1 MKKKN
6 RVLLD
11 ASAIIVLIKKE
22 KGFQL
27 VDDILANSAISSVN
41 FSELI
46 SALAREGISP
56 EDIDLMTENII
67 PEIIPF
73 DHSLSIRTG
82 KLADVTKSKG
92 LSLGD
97 RACIATALQLDLPVY
112 TADRVWAE
120 LDIPNL
126 KLKLIR

>member
-1 MKKKN
+1 MKKNN

-11 ASAIIVLIKKE
+11 ASAIIALIKKE
-22 KGFQL
+22 KGFQV
-27 VDDILANSAISSVN
+27 VDDILAQSAISTVN
-41 FSELI
+41 FGELI
-46 SALAREGISP
+46 SSLAREGIPSA
-56 EDIDLMTENII
+56 DIDLMTENII

-73 DHSLSIRTG
+73 DHELSIVAG
-82 KLADVTKSKG
+82 KLTAITKSKG

-112 TADRVWAE
+112 TADKVWAD

>member
-1 MKKKN
+1 MKKNN

-11 ASAIIVLIKKE
+11 ASAIIALIKKE

-27 VDDILANSAISSVN
+27 VDDILAHSSISSVN

-46 SALAREGISP
+46 SSLSREGISS

-73 DHSLSIRTG
+73 DHSLSIIAG
-82 KLADVTKSKG
+82 KLVAITKSEG

-112 TADRVWAE
+112 TADKVWAD

>member
-1 MKKKN
+1 MKKNN

-11 ASAIIVLIKKE
+11 ASAIIALIKKE

-56 EDIDLMTENII
+56 EDIDLMTKNII

>member
-1 MKKKN
+1 MQKN
-6 RVLLD
+6 NKILLD
-11 ASAIIVLIKKE
+11 TSAIIALIKKE
-22 KGFQL
+22 KGYQI
-27 VDDILANSAISSVN
+27 VDDILATSAISTVN

-46 SALAREGISP
+46 AALVREGVSS
-56 EDIDLMTENII
+56 EDIDEITENII
-67 PEIIPF
+67 PDIIPF
-73 DHSLSIRTG
+73 DHETSIVAG
-82 KLADVTKSKG
+82 KLITTTNSKG

-112 TADRVWAE
+112 TADKIWAE

>member
-1 MKKKN
+1 MKKNN

-11 ASAIIVLIKKE
+11 ASAIIALIKKE

-67 PEIIPF
+67 PEII
-73 DHSLSIRTG
+73 
-82 KLADVTKSKG
+82 VTN
-92 LSLGD
+92 
-97 RACIATALQLDLPVY
+97 TNY
-112 TADRVWAE
+112 
-120 LDIPNL
+120 DIN
-126 KLKLIR
+126 R